1 MSIDFFIAKC
11 QTENIVDKEFGI
23 CDDED
28 EEKKTPAYVDRN
40 QPDKWVAVVKNQTNQ
55 SINFTAVD
63 NCVEMNRSDGTMDFR
78 CDAMLTNDDN
88 IVFVELKVQAAD
100 WIFHAVDEQLQ
111 TTMIISR
118 LTTIYRDINISVH
131 LYVIKGILTLGSA
144 IRTR

>member
-63 NCVEMNRSDGTMDFR
+63 NCVEMNRSDGTMASQR
-78 CDAMLTNDDN
+78 KS
-88 IVFVELKVQAAD
+88 IVPSLRFISTQLST
-100 WIFHAVDEQLQ
+100 AVKLID
-111 TTMIISR
+111 
-118 LTTIYRDINISVH
+118 
-131 LYVIKGILTLGSA
+131 
-144 IRTR
+144 

>member
-40 QPDKWVAVVKNQTNQ
+40 QPEKWVAVVKNQTNQ

-111 TTMIISR
+111 TTISR
-118 LTTIYRDINISVH
+118 LTTICRDINISVH

-144 IRTR
+144 IRTK

>member
-55 SINFTAVD
+55 SINFT
-63 NCVEMNRSDGTMDFR
+63 S
-78 CDAMLTNDDN
+78 
-88 IVFVELKVQAAD
+88 
-100 WIFHAVDEQLQ
+100 
-111 TTMIISR
+111 SR
-118 LTTIYRDINISVH
+118 LDLSCGGRTITNYH
-131 LYVIKGILTLGSA
+131 
-144 IRTR
+144 